1 MANSTPI
8 KSDIFRFVTFRSP
21 EHLSFET
28 RDKRFVIH
36 PDLSQSI
43 INSCPLPT
51 SGSNEP
57 EIFAHFLNQFPQSN
71 SYQQIRLIQPSLYDM
86 ASNAFKK
93 RRSIAQLVSDGF
105 DQNKLLQTSQV
116 IALFDQLFFQLI
128 TKKSKT
134 IRNSI
139 AQLLIINH
147 ALRNHSDLLDLGL
160 VQLTDI
166 KIEIPSSV
174 IDCYKPWLYSTCGGE
189 LNGIT
194 NLGIADFR
202 KVEQEVCCYVPGEV
216 SHIENVMAKEYKER
230 STRNYI
236 RTENTKESTRET
248 EIENLQDTATTTRND
263 LSSEIANVLQQDRS
277 NNYGGSLGVSA
288 SIGKADI
295 NIDAYADFA
304 SSTSSSYSNSEARR
318 YAEEITKRALERITQ
333 KTSEKRTSKIIK
345 EFEEINKHGFDNRNG
360 ENHVTGVYR
369 WIDIIYKNRL
379 VNYGKRLMIEF
390 MVPEPA
396 EFYKRMQLYK
406 PKLVD
411 DQEITSNNQL
421 PKSLTELGINSYED
435 ITRSNYIALATEYD
449 IVINA
454 PLQEIKT
461 ITQAFSPTPPVR
473 HNGPDWTQQFS
484 INIDPDYTAESASGN
499 YSFRWKAL
507 SGEKAHFNYT
517 IANITGGNSN
527 LRGREQTTNGTI
539 SGTLNPNLSQA
550 VPVQFTGD
558 KLYTYAVTININCK
572 LSLEKYKEWQQG
584 VFNLLNAAYQNMLE
598 QFNDD
603 TIDTEDEENQ
613 QNQDQFNP
621 AINRII
627 EQRELKRICIEM
639 IMKPYCKVQGKNN
652 ISNINACDL
661 YEIPQ
666 VNQTSQFSEYASQ
679 VKFFEQAIDWKLMSY
694 IFYPYYWGDKCDWA
708 SLIQSKNEDPIFEA
722 FLQSGMARV
731 VVPIHPQFTE
741 SFSFYLETGDI
752 WTSNDL
758 IAGDNNDIFLS
769 LAQEMQTI
777 DGEIES
783 EWETRVPTTLVIIQ
797 GKSAYLQQE
806 GLPCCN
812 ESVNN
817 PPIND
822 IISSENTLQL
832 INPAP

>member
-1 MANSTPI
+1 MANSAPI

-21 EHLSFET
+21 EHLSFDT
-28 RDKRFVIH
+28 KDKRFVIH
-36 PDLSQSI
+36 PDLTQSV
-43 INSCPLPT
+43 INSCPVPT
-51 SGSNEP
+51 SGSVEP
-57 EIFAHFLNQFPQSN
+57 GIFTQFLNQFPQSN
-71 SYQQIRLIQPSLYDM
+71 SYQEIRLIQPSLYDI
-86 ASNAFKK
+86 ASNSFKK
-93 RRSIAQLVSDGF
+93 RRPISQIVTEGF
-105 DQNKLLQTSQV
+105 DQNKLLDTNQV

-139 AQLLIINH
+139 SQLLIINH
-147 ALRNHSDLLDLGL
+147 ALNNHSDLLALGL
-160 VQLTDI
+160 EQLTDI
-166 KIEIPSSV
+166 KIEIPSAV
-174 IDCYKPWLYSTCGGE
+174 IDCFKPWLYNNCGGE

-202 KVEQEVCCYVPGEV
+202 RVEQEVCCYVPGEV

-230 STRNYI
+230 STRNYL
-236 RTENTKESTRET
+236 RTENTIETTRET
-248 EIENLQDTATTTRND
+248 EIENLHDTATTTRND
-263 LSSEIANVLQQDRS
+263 MNSEVANVLQQDRS

-304 SSTSSSYSNSEARR
+304 TSSSSSYSNIEARR
-318 YAEEITKRALERITQ
+318 YAEEITKRALERIIQ
-333 KTSEKRTSKIIK
+333 KTTEKRTSKIIK

-369 WIDIIYKNRL
+369 WIDIVYKNRL

-396 EFYKRMQLYK
+396 EFYKRMQGYK
-406 PKLVD
+406 PKPED
-411 DQEITSNNQL
+411 EQETANNNQA
-421 PKSLTELGINSYED
+421 PKSLSDLGINSYKD
-435 ITRSNYIALATEYD
+435 ITRSNYTTLAIEYG

-454 PLQEIKT
+454 PLQEVKT
-461 ITQAFSPTPPVR
+461 VTQAFSPTPPIR

-507 SGEKAHFNYT
+507 SGEKAHFYYT
-517 IANITGGNSN
+517 IANVTGGNSN

-539 SGTLNPNLSQA
+539 NGTINPNLSQS

-558 KLYTYAVTININCK
+558 KLYTYAVTINITCK
-572 LSLEKYKEWQQG
+572 LSQEKYEEWQQG
-584 VFNLLNAAYQNMLE
+584 AFNLLNAAYQNLLE
-598 QFNDD
+598 QFNEDQNN
-603 TIDTEDEENQ
+603 IDDEENPKNE
-613 QNQDQFNP
+613 NQSNP

-639 IMKPYCKVQGKNN
+639 IMKPYCKVQGRDN
-652 ISNINACDL
+652 ITNINACDL

-666 VNQTSQFSEYASQ
+666 VNQSNLFAEYANQ

-708 SLIQSKNEDPIFEA
+708 SLIQSKNQDPIFEA

-741 SFSFYLETGDI
+741 SFAFYLQTGDI
-752 WTSNDL
+752 WTNNDL
-758 IAGDNNDIFLS
+758 VAGDETDLFLS

-777 DGEIES
+777 DGVIES

-812 ESVNN
+812 ELVNN
-817 PPIND
+817 TPIND
-822 IISSENTLQL
+822 IVSSENTLQL
-832 INPAP
+832 ITPAS

>member
-1 MANSTPI
+1 MANSNPI
-8 KSDIFRFVTFRSP
+8 KSDIFRFITFRSP

-28 RDKRFVIH
+28 KDKRFVTH
-36 PDLSQSI
+36 PDLSQSV
-43 INSCPLPT
+43 INSCPVPT
-51 SGSNEP
+51 SGAAESS
-57 EIFAHFLNQFPQSN
+57 IFTQFLNQFPQSN
-71 SYQQIRLIQPSLYDM
+71 SYQEIRQIQSSLYDI
-86 ASNAFKK
+86 ASNSLKK
-93 RRSIAQLVSDGF
+93 RKSISQIVSEGF
-105 DQNKLLQTSQV
+105 DSNKLLTTNQV
-116 IALFDQLFFQLI
+116 IGLFDQLFFQLI
-128 TKKSKT
+128 SKKSKT

-139 AQLLIINH
+139 SQLLIINH
-147 ALRNHSDLLDLGL
+147 ALNNHADLATLGIEY
-160 VQLTDI
+160 LTDI
-166 KIEIPSSV
+166 KIEIPLSV
-174 IDCYKPWLYSTCGGE
+174 IDCFKPWLYNNCGGE
-189 LNGIT
+189 LHGVT
-194 NLGIADFR
+194 SLGVADFR

-230 STRNYI
+230 STRNYL
-236 RTENTKESTRET
+236 RTENTIETTRET
-248 EIENLQDTATTTRND
+248 EIENLHDTATTTRND
-263 LSSEIANVLQQDRS
+263 MSSEVANVLQQDRS
-277 NNYGGSLGVSA
+277 SNYGGSLGVSA

-304 SSTSSSYSNSEARR
+304 TSTSSSYSNTEARR
-318 YAEEITKRALERITQ
+318 YAEEVTKRALERIIQ

-379 VNYGKRLMIEF
+379 VNYGKRLMVEF

-396 EFYKRMQLYK
+396 EFYKRMQAYK
-406 PKLVD
+406 PKD
-411 DQEITSNNQL
+411 EQATINNSQP
-421 PKSLTELGINSYED
+421 PKSLIELGINSFED
-435 ITRSNYIALATEYD
+435 ITRSNYITLATEYG

-454 PLQEIKT
+454 PLPETKT
-461 ITQAFSPTPPVR
+461 VTQAFSPTPPIR

-484 INIDPDYTAESASGN
+484 INIDADYTAESASGN

-507 SGEKAHFNYT
+507 SGEKAHFYYT

-539 SGTLNPNLSQA
+539 NGTINPNLSQS

-558 KLYTYAVTININCK
+558 KLYTYAVTLNITCK
-572 LSLEKYKEWQQG
+572 LSKEKYEEWQQG
-584 VFNLLNAAYQNMLE
+584 SFNLLNAAYQNMLE
-598 QFNDD
+598 QFN
-603 TIDTEDEENQ
+603 ENQ
-613 QNQDQFNP
+613 SDRDGEESEQNENQYNP

-639 IMKPYCKVQGKNN
+639 IMKPYCKIQGRDN
-652 ISNINACDL
+652 ITNINACDL

-666 VNQTSQFSEYASQ
+666 VNQNNHFTEYANQ

-694 IFYPYYWGDKCDWA
+694 IFYPYYWSDKCDWA
-708 SLIQSKNEDPIFEA
+708 SLIQSKNQDPIFEA

-741 SFSFYLETGDI
+741 SFAFYLQTGDI
-752 WTSNDL
+752 WTNNDL
-758 IAGDNNDIFLS
+758 VAGDETDMFLS
-769 LAQEMQTI
+769 LAQEMQTVE
-777 DGEIES
+777 GVIES

-812 ESVNN
+812 ELINNN
-817 PPIND
+817 PTND

-832 INPAP
+832 ITPAL

>member
-1 MANSTPI
+1 MANSAPI

-21 EHLSFET
+21 EHLSFDT
-28 RDKRFVIH
+28 KDKRFVIH
-36 PDLSQSI
+36 PDLTQSV
-43 INSCPLPT
+43 INSCPVPT
-51 SGSNEP
+51 SGSVEP
-57 EIFAHFLNQFPQSN
+57 GIFTQFLNQFPQSN
-71 SYQQIRLIQPSLYDM
+71 SYQEIRLIQPSLYDI
-86 ASNAFKK
+86 ASNSFKK
-93 RRSIAQLVSDGF
+93 RRPISQIVTEGF
-105 DQNKLLQTSQV
+105 DQNKLLDTNQV

-139 AQLLIINH
+139 SQLLIINH
-147 ALRNHSDLLDLGL
+147 ALNNHSDLLALGL
-160 VQLTDI
+160 EQLTDI
-166 KIEIPSSV
+166 KIEIPSAV
-174 IDCYKPWLYSTCGGE
+174 IDCFKPWLYNNCGGE

-202 KVEQEVCCYVPGEV
+202 RVEQEVCCYVPGEV

-230 STRNYI
+230 STRNYL
-236 RTENTKESTRET
+236 RTENTIETTRET
-248 EIENLQDTATTTRND
+248 EIENLHDTATTTRND
-263 LSSEIANVLQQDRS
+263 MSSEVANVLQQDRS

-304 SSTSSSYSNSEARR
+304 TSSSSSYSNIEARR
-318 YAEEITKRALERITQ
+318 YAEEITKRALERIIQ
-333 KTSEKRTSKIIK
+333 KTTEKRTSKIIK

-369 WIDIIYKNRL
+369 WIDIVYKNRL

-396 EFYKRMQLYK
+396 EFYKRMQGYK
-406 PKLVD
+406 PKPED
-411 DQEITSNNQL
+411 EQETANNNQA
-421 PKSLTELGINSYED
+421 PKSLSDLGINSYKD
-435 ITRSNYIALATEYD
+435 ITRSNYTTLAIEYG

-454 PLQEIKT
+454 PLQEVKT
-461 ITQAFSPTPPVR
+461 VTQAFSPTPPIR

-507 SGEKAHFNYT
+507 SGEKAHFYYT
-517 IANITGGNSN
+517 IANVTGGNSN

-539 SGTLNPNLSQA
+539 NGTINPNLSQS

-558 KLYTYAVTININCK
+558 KLYTYAVTINITCK
-572 LSLEKYKEWQQG
+572 LSQEKYEEWQQG
-584 VFNLLNAAYQNMLE
+584 AFNLLNAAYQNLLE
-598 QFNDD
+598 QFNEDQNN
-603 TIDTEDEENQ
+603 IDDEENPKNE
-613 QNQDQFNP
+613 NQSNP

-639 IMKPYCKVQGKNN
+639 IMKPYCKVQGRDN
-652 ISNINACDL
+652 ITNINACDL

-666 VNQTSQFSEYASQ
+666 VNQSNLFAEYANQ

-708 SLIQSKNEDPIFEA
+708 SLIQSKNQDPIFEA

-741 SFSFYLETGDI
+741 SFAFYLQTGDI
-752 WTSNDL
+752 WTNNDL
-758 IAGDNNDIFLS
+758 VAGDETDLFLS

-777 DGEIES
+777 DGVIES

-812 ESVNN
+812 ELVNN
-817 PPIND
+817 TPIND
-822 IISSENTLQL
+822 IVSSENTLQL
-832 INPAP
+832 ITPAS